1 MSNKKQEIPGWFNGE
16 IYKEGAEVRNP
27 FSGESYKLNNKE
39 LSMYDFVIGATRV
52 LESLHDNRAEPSDN
66 TDKLYNDLHNGL
78 RWFQKHNA
86 KAYMV
91 LLD

>member
-1 MSNKKQEIPGWFNGE
+1 MSKEKQPIPKWFNGT
-16 IYKEGAEVRNP
+16 IYEEGAEVRNP
-27 FSGESYKLNNKE
+27 FSGDTCKLNNKE